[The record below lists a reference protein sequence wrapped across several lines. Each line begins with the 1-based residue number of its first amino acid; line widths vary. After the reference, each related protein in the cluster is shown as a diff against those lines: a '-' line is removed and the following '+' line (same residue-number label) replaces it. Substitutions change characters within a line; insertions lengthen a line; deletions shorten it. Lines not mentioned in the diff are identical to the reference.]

1 MRPQALQVLACPDCF
16 LPLAEE
22 TRASGTLDV
31 GTLRCGQDHEF
42 AVAGDVPMLIRE
54 SDRPRLRAFADSYGL
69 AWKKAGWGS
78 PDIKYLENLPFRDV
92 TRRHA
97 TEWKVKARSMV
108 ALLGVLDP
116 RKPLRVFDLG
126 CGNGWLSHQLAIRG
140 HDVYAVDVALD
151 DTVGL
156 GAAGVYVRLGP
167 PFQRVWAD
175 LERLP
180 VQSASVDAVVCNA
193 SLHYARDVRV
203 SLRNIARVLRPGGFL
218 AILNSPVHTRPT
230 SAARAQAD
238 FRARL
243 RSLEASHEVV
253 STYHHFTRSELVS
266 DVLSTVGPVE
276 ETWFDSGLRFRWSR
290 RLKGLALRMELASFP
305 ILIAT
310 KLQESRPRAV

>member
-42 AVAGDVPMLIRE
+42 AVAGDVPMLVRE

-92 TRRHA
+92 TRRHT

-108 ALLGVLDP
+108 ALLGVLDLQ
-116 RKPLRVFDLG
+116 KPLRVFDLG

-266 DVLSTVGPVE
+266 VH
-276 ETWFDSGLRFRWSR
+276 R
-290 RLKGLALRMELASFP
+290 
-305 ILIAT
+305 
-310 KLQESRPRAV
+310 

>member
-16 LPLAEE
+16 LPLAEK

-31 GTLRCGQDHEF
+31 GTLRCGQGHEF
-42 AVAGDVPMLIRE
+42 AVAGDVPMLVRE

-78 PDIKYLENLPFRDV
+78 PDITYLENLPFRDV
-92 TRRHA
+92 TRRHT

-167 PFQRVWAD
+167 PLYAIRARIRRTLDGGAGRGD
-175 LERLP
+175 L
-180 VQSASVDAVVCNA
+180 
-193 SLHYARDVRV
+193 VR
-203 SLRNIARVLRPGGFL
+203 LRPTISMVTAVEG
-218 AILNSPVHTRPT
+218 TRPSDGIGLIPDSDRHET
-230 SAARAQAD
+230 AGKPSSRGL
-238 FRARL
+238 ARL
-243 RSLEASHEVV
+243 R
-253 STYHHFTRSELVS
+253 
-266 DVLSTVGPVE
+266 
-276 ETWFDSGLRFRWSR
+276 
-290 RLKGLALRMELASFP
+290 
-305 ILIAT
+305 
-310 KLQESRPRAV
+310 RAAVR

>member
-1 MRPQALQVLACPDCF
+1 M
-16 LPLAEE
+16 
-22 TRASGTLDV
+22 
-31 GTLRCGQDHEF
+31 
-42 AVAGDVPMLIRE
+42 
-54 SDRPRLRAFADSYGL
+54 
-69 AWKKAGWGS
+69 
-78 PDIKYLENLPFRDV
+78 
-92 TRRHA
+92 
-97 TEWKVKARSMV
+97 
-108 ALLGVLDP
+108 
-116 RKPLRVFDLG
+116 
-126 CGNGWLSHQLAIRG
+126 RG

-180 VQSASVDAVVCNA
+180 VQSASADAVVCNA

-290 RLKGLALRMELASFP
+290 RVEGVPPSVGIGSFSIFVATQMHEKRPPALL
-305 ILIAT
+305 T
-310 KLQESRPRAV
+310 T